1 MTIWAILPAAGIG
14 RRMGSSTPKQYLPL
28 NGVPVIAH
36 SLKKLSSIAAIGK
49 IVVVLH
55 PDDSDWSKL
64 KLKSNFDET
73 RVSTVQ
79 GGAERFQSVV
89 NGLQSLSA
97 VASANDWV
105 LVHDAVRPC
114 VRVAD
119 IQNLIEQLDSHPVG
133 GLLGI
138 QVVDTLKRTNTDGV
152 VQETVDRNEYWQAQ
166 TPQMFRY
173 GMLVEALQRVIADSV
188 PVTDESAAIER
199 LGKSPQM
206 VAGHKDN
213 IKITHEADLAIASQI
228 LQAQESP

>member
-55 PDDSDWSKL
+55 PDDRHWSKC
-64 KLKSNFDET
+64 KFDFDAS
-73 RVSTVQ
+73 RVATVQ

-97 VASANDWV
+97 VANANDWV

-119 IQNLIEQLDSHPVG
+119 IQHLIAQLDSNHVG

-138 QVVDTLKRTNTDGV
+138 PVVDTLKRTNTDGV

-173 GMLVEALQRVIADSV
+173 GMLVDALQQVITAAM

-199 LGKSPQM
+199 LGKFPQM

-213 IKITHEADLAIASQI
+213 IKITHAADLVIASQI
-228 LQAQESP
+228 LQSQESP